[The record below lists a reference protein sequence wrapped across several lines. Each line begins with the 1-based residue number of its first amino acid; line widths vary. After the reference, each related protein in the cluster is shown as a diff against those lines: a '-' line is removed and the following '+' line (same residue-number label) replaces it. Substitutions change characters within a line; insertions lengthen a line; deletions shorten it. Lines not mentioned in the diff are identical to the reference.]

1 MTPPPWQKDQINYI
15 KRLEG
20 IINTERK
27 TISLYRKQNK
37 ELKNELAEMKKKFK
51 EGKQNDTFKRCNRWN
66 KTSLTKQQE

>member
-27 TISLYRKQNK
+27 TIALYRKQNK
-37 ELKNELAEMKKKFK
+37 ELKNELAELKRKLK
-51 EGKQNDTFKRCNRWN
+51 ERGK
-66 KTSLTKQQE
+66 

>member
-27 TISLYRKQNK
+27 TIALYRKQNK
-37 ELKNELAEMKKKFK
+37 ELKKELTEMKKKFK
-51 EGKQNDTFKRCNRWN
+51 EGKK
-66 KTSLTKQQE
+66 